1 MYTNKQYIKGYFM
14 DEQPHQKSRRFFF
27 AIDALEE
34 EALIYRA
41 IENLD
46 LDKSG
51 PQKEILKTIT
61 KLSIDM
67 VSRYIDQTSNASI

>member
-27 AIDALEE
+27 ATVALEE

-46 LDKSG
+46 LDKSC
-51 PQKEILKTIT
+51 PQKEISKTIT